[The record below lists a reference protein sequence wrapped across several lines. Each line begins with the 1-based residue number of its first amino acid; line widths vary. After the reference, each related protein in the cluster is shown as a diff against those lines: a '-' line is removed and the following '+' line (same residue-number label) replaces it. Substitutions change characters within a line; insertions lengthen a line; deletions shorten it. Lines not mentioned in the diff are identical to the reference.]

1 MNQYYQKGL
10 TYNSVKY
17 IIRGANG
24 KDTFI
29 ISKFVDISLFEARIE
44 FVYLVVIFIILG
56 SLYEYL
62 DLRILNCKRFR

>member
-10 TYNSVKY
+10 KYNIVKY

-29 ISKFVDISLFEARIE
+29 IGEFVDISLFEAKVE
-44 FVYLVVIFIILG
+44 FVYLVVVFIILG
-56 SLYEYL
+56 SLYEDL
-62 DLRILNCKRFR
+62 NLRILDC